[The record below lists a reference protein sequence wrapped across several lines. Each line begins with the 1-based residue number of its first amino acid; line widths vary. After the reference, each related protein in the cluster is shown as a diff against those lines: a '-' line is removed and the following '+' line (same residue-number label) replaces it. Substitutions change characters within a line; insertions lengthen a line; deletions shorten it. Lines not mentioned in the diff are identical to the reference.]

1 MTTTAHPAGR
11 RAARA
16 ALLGVLALAATACAT
31 GGGGAGPRKQ
41 TIVPEGQN
49 APALYSPAV
58 RTGDLIFFSGIIGT
72 QGGAAGNVEAEMRQI
87 FQNLERVMRAANVT
101 KADVVKC
108 TVYLADIRDYNAMNG
123 VYREFFNESPPARTA
138 IGVSGLPAG
147 ARAELEC
154 FAAAR

>member
-1 MTTTAHPAGR
+1 MTMTAHPAGR

-16 ALLGVLALAATACAT
+16 TLLGVLALAATACAS
-31 GGGGAGPRKQ
+31 GGGAGPRKQ

-123 VYREFFNESPPARTA
+123 VYREFFTENPPARTA
-138 IGVSGLPAG
+138 IGVAGLPAG